1 MATRTI
7 TGRTRGETRR
17 VLAAGMLGL
26 GLGLGLVVPQLAFAG
41 EGAGQ
46 GADAGKGL
54 ISAPAEKKALPKP
67 KPSAP
72 AITCTLL
79 TTEAPRGGR
88 LEVEGAGFGQAPLV
102 RIAGRVTRMIERTES
117 KIAVQIPP
125 DSDGGAVTVHA
136 GKLQASCGTLT
147 IIGKNG

>member
-1 MATRTI
+1 MAARFAKQTRGNL
-7 TGRTRGETRR
+7 GRT
-17 VLAAGMLGL
+17 LAAAALGL
-26 GLGLGLVVPQLAFAG
+26 GLWAPQLAFAG
-41 EGAGQ
+41 EGG
-46 GADAGKGL
+46 GNGL
-54 ISAPAEKKALPKP
+54 ITAPAAKKPPAPPKP
-67 KPSAP
+67 AAP

-102 RIAGRVTRMIERTES
+102 RIGGRVTRMIERTET
-117 KIAVQIPP
+117 KIAVQIPA

-136 GKLQASCGTLT
+136 GKLQAACGTLT

>member
-1 MATRTI
+1 MATKTI
-7 TGRTRGETRR
+7 TRQTRASSRR
-17 VLAAGMLGL
+17 ALAAALIGVGL
-26 GLGLGLVVPQLAFAG
+26 FAPQLAFAG
-41 EGAGQ
+41 EGGGAGR
-46 GADAGKGL
+46 GAGSRNLL
-54 ISAPAEKKALPKP
+54 ISAPAQKKAPA
-67 KPSAP
+67 AP
-72 AITCTLL
+72 NAATAALSCTLV

-102 RIAGRVTRMIERTES
+102 RIAGRVTRMIERTET

-136 GKLQASCGTLT
+136 GKLQAQCGTLT